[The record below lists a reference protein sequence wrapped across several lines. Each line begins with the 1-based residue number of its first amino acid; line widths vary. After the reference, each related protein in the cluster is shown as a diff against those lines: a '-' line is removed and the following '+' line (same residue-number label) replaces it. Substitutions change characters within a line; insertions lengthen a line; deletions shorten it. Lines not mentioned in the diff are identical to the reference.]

1 MKTLVIGLPS
11 SGKTTYVQN
20 MPGKWLAY
28 DLDYL
33 AAAFRL
39 RDPHSERDG
48 SARRMAN
55 DLLYGFIENAEQ
67 YSENVYIIRAA
78 PSTEELLSI
87 MPDSL
92 VVMRT
97 QYHDGRAEFAPI
109 NVKTER
115 TKIDNA
121 IEIARSYGWKIK
133 IITSHPPV
141 LEKIGV

>member
-1 MKTLVIGLPS
+1 MKTLVIGLPK

-20 MPGKWLAY
+20 MPGHWLAY

-39 RDPHSERDG
+39 SAPHTERDR

-55 DLLYGFIENAEQ
+55 DMLYGFINNAEQ
-67 YSENVYIIRAA
+67 YAENVFIIRAA
-78 PSTEELLSI
+78 PSTEELLAI
-87 MPDSL
+87 LPDVL

-97 QYHDGRAEFAPI
+97 RYYDDRADDAPI
-109 NVKTER
+109 DVKTAR

-121 IEIARSYGWKIK
+121 IEIARSYGWKVK
-133 IITSHPPV
+133 IITSPLPY
-141 LEKIGV
+141 

>member
-1 MKTLVIGLPS
+1 MKTLVIGLPR

-39 RDPHSERDG
+39 REPHSERD
-48 SARRMAN
+48 SASWRMAN
-55 DLLYGFIENAEQ
+55 DLLYGFIDNAEQ
-67 YSENVYIIRAA
+67 YAENVYIIRAA
-78 PSTEELLSI
+78 PSTEELLAI
-87 MPDSL
+87 MPDVL

-97 QYHDGRAEFAPI
+97 RYYDDRADYAPMDI
-109 NVKTER
+109 KGSRV
-115 TKIDNA
+115 KIDNA

-133 IITSHPPV
+133 IVTSPPPL
-141 LEKIGV
+141 LEKSGG

>member
-1 MKTLVIGLPS
+1 MKTLVIGLPR

-39 RDPHSERDG
+39 REPHSERD
-48 SARRMAN
+48 SASRRMAN
-55 DLLYGFIENAEQ
+55 DLLYGFIDNAEQ
-67 YSENVYIIRAA
+67 YAENVYIIRAA
-78 PSTEELLSI
+78 PSTEELLAI
-87 MPDSL
+87 MPDVL

-97 QYHDGRAEFAPI
+97 RYYDDRADYAPMDI
-109 NVKTER
+109 KGSRV
-115 TKIDNA
+115 KIDNA

-133 IITSHPPV
+133 IITSPLPS
-141 LEKIGV
+141 

>member
-1 MKTLVIGLPS
+1 MKTLVIGLPI

-78 PSTEELLSI
+78 PSTEELLAI
-87 MPDSL
+87 MPDVL

-97 QYHDGRAEFAPI
+97 RYHDDRADDAPMD
-109 NVKTER
+109 VKTAR

-121 IEIARSYGWKIK
+121 IEITRSYGRKIK
-133 IITSHPPV
+133 IVTSPPPL
-141 LEKIGV
+141 LEKFGG

>member
-1 MKTLVIGLPS
+1 MKTLVIGLPR

-39 RDPHSERDG
+39 CEPHAERDG

-55 DLLYGFIENAEQ
+55 DLLYGFIDNAEQ
-67 YSENVYIIRAA
+67 YAENVFIIRAA
-78 PSTEELLSI
+78 PSTEELLAI
-87 MPDSL
+87 MPDAL

-97 QYHDGRAEFAPI
+97 RYHDDRADDAPI
-109 NVKTER
+109 DVKTAQ

-121 IEIARSYGWKIK
+121 IEIARNYGWKIK
-133 IITSHPPV
+133 IVTPP
-141 LEKIGV
+141 LPY

>member
-1 MKTLVIGLPS
+1 MKTLVIGLPK

-39 RDPHSERDG
+39 REPHSERDG
-48 SARRMAN
+48 FARQMAN
-55 DLLYGFIENAEQ
+55 DLLYGFIDNAEQ
-67 YSENVYIIRAA
+67 YAENVYIIRTA
-78 PSTEELLSI
+78 PSTEELLAI
-87 MPDSL
+87 VPDVM

-97 QYHDGRAEFAPI
+97 QYYDDRADYAPMD
-109 NVKTER
+109 VKTAR

-121 IEIARSYGWKIK
+121 IKIARSYGWKIK
-133 IITSHPPV
+133 IVTSPPPL
-141 LEKIGV
+141 LEKFGG

>member
-1 MKTLVIGLPS
+1 MKILVIGLPR

-39 RDPHSERDG
+39 REPHAERDG

-55 DLLYGFIENAEQ
+55 DLLYGFIDNAER
-67 YSENVYIIRAA
+67 YTENVFIIRAA
-78 PSTEELLSI
+78 PSTEELLAI
-87 MPDSL
+87 MPDVL

-97 QYHDGRAEFAPI
+97 RYHDDRADDAPMD
-109 NVKTER
+109 VKTAR

-121 IEIARSYGWKIK
+121 IEIARSYGWKVK
-133 IITSHPPV
+133 IITSPPPI